1 MTAVGLAR
9 PDYVAHDR
17 AVRATFPEVVTLLR
31 EILGAKLTAYLGSV
45 KETRAVNE
53 WADSTREPSDG
64 VQQRLRLALRIALAI
79 AGTDGADV
87 TRAWF
92 QGLNPQLDD
101 RSPARLLR
109 EGDLADVGPAV
120 IAAERAF
127 LVGG

>member
-1 MTAVGLAR
+1 M
-9 PDYVAHDR
+9 R
-17 AVRATFPEVVTLLR
+17 ASLPEVVESLR
-31 EILGAKLTAYLGSV
+31 SILGAPLCAYIGAV

-53 WADSTREPSDG
+53 WAEGVRGPSERT
-64 VQQRLRLALRIALAI
+64 QRGLRLALQIAQAI
-79 AGTDGADV
+79 AEVDGPEV

-109 EGDLADVGPAV
+109 EGDIDEVGPEI

>member
-1 MTAVGLAR
+1 MAAVSTAR

-17 AVRATFPEVVTLLR
+17 AIRATFPEVVAQLR
-31 EILGAKLTAYLGSV
+31 SILGAKLCAYVGSV

-53 WADSTREPSDG
+53 WADGTRTPSDET
-64 VQQRLRLALRIALAI
+64 QQRLRLALRVALAI
-79 AGTDGADV
+79 TDTDGAEV

-101 RSPARLLR
+101 HSPARLLR
-109 EGDLADVGPAV
+109 EGDLTEVGPDV

-127 LVGG
+127 LIGG

>member
-1 MTAVGLAR
+1 MAISAAR
-9 PDYVAHDR
+9 PDYAAHER
-17 AVRATFPEVVTLLR
+17 AVRSSFPEVARTLR
-31 EILGAKLTAYLGSV
+31 DILGAKLCAYLGSV

-53 WADSTREPSDG
+53 WADGTREPSAAT
-64 VQQRLRLALRIALAI
+64 QQRLRLALQIALAI
-79 AGTDGADV
+79 ADADGADV

-109 EGDLADVGPAV
+109 EGDLDEIGPAV
-120 IAAERAF
+120 ISAERAF

>member
-1 MTAVGLAR
+1 MAISTAR
-9 PDYVAHDR
+9 PDYAAHLR
-17 AVRATFPEVVTLLR
+17 SVRAPFPEVASTLR
-31 EILGAKLTAYLGSV
+31 AILGAKLCAYLGSV
-45 KETRAVNE
+45 KETRAVHE
-53 WADSTREPSDG
+53 WADGIREPSAPT
-64 VQQRLRLALRIALAI
+64 QQRLRLALQVAVAI
-79 AGTDGADV
+79 SDVDGPEV

-109 EGDLADVGPAV
+109 EGHLDEVGPDV